1 MRLINFLFKG
11 LKGKLTLTY
20 TLVTV
25 LALMALE
32 AILFISTTAY
42 SVMTDTDN
50 YMEDIITTLVP
61 EARSYLQPE
70 PDLDGLQVWLT
81 TLSRKGYASLE
92 PQGLF
97 DSPAASIVPKS
108 PIYVL
113 SPNGDILAQN
123 ESAGEVDFIP
133 YSKLVMEK
141 AYAGSGNIR
150 DLYMTDS
157 NGNNWIAVPIFQKDH
172 DYPVLGVIVL
182 TVEPLPVKNLTYWS
196 SLLGL
201 AMLAGALLL
210 VALAPFGTFFGFAI
224 SRGITKRL
232 TNLSTAAQAW
242 GKGDFSVMP
251 PPDRGNDEISALGI
265 QMREMA
271 RKISVLME
279 DQQSLAQIQ
288 ERNRIAQELH
298 DTVKQQSF
306 ATLMQVR
313 AARNTLNLE
322 PALAEKSLIEAE
334 KLIKDSQM
342 ELGLMISELRPPAL
356 EGKGLV
362 EALREYIESWSNNA
376 CIPATFKVSD
386 ERPLPFEIEHT
397 LYRILQEGLSNIARH
412 SRASAC
418 SVILSYA
425 NNQVQMEIRDNGT
438 GFDLADYQAS
448 GFGLTSMHD
457 RLEKVNG
464 KLKFNTGPDTGTL
477 LTAVVPLPPIPK
489 ESGKQNG

>member
-1 MRLINFLFKG
+1 MRVINFFFKG

-32 AILFISTTAY
+32 AILFISTTTY
-42 SVMTDTDN
+42 SVVTDTDN
-50 YMEDIITTLVP
+50 YMQDIITTLVP

-97 DSPAASIVPKS
+97 DSPAAAIVPRS

-123 ESAGEVDFIP
+123 ESASEVEFIP
-133 YSKLVMEK
+133 YSKLVMDK
-141 AYAGSGNIR
+141 AYAGSEIIR
-150 DLYMTDS
+150 DLYMVDA
-157 NGNNWIAVPIFQKDH
+157 NGNNWMAVPIFQKDH
-172 DYPVLGVIVL
+172 SFPVLGVIVL
-182 TVEPLPVKNLTYWS
+182 TVEPLPAKNFTYWS

-224 SRGITKRL
+224 SRGLTKRL

-251 PPDRGNDEISALGI
+251 PPDRGNDEISDLGI

-313 AARNTLNLE
+313 AARNTLNAD
-322 PALAEKSLIEAE
+322 PVLAKKSLIEAE

-362 EALREYIESWSNNA
+362 EALREYVQNWSSNA
-376 CIPATFKVSD
+376 CIPATFKVND

-418 SVILSYA
+418 SVIMNYTE
-425 NNQVQMEIRDNGT
+425 NQIVMDIQDNGI
-438 GFDLADYQAS
+438 GFNLAEYQIS

-457 RLEKVNG
+457 RLEKVHG
-464 KLKFNTGPDTGTL
+464 KLTFHTGPDTGTQ
-477 LTAVVPLPPIPK
+477 LTAMIPLPPVIQEK
-489 ESGKQNG
+489 GSG